1 MKEEL
6 EWLVVGIIISSHG
19 IKGELKVKSLSDF
32 SERFTKPGKRW
43 LQINKEEPILY
54 KLISG
59 YKKPGKDL
67 FIISLD
73 EVQDR
78 DSAERLKKYKFLVE
92 SNNIPKLK
100 QDEFHFNQLVN
111 LTVKIQQNNQIE
123 TIGEVIDLMNE
134 NNNLIKIKI
143 YANNKKILIPFVK
156 EIVPIIDLKKK
167 FIVINP
173 PKGLLEL

>member
-1 MKEEL
+1 MKEEI
-6 EWLVVGIIISSHG
+6 EWLVVGIITSSHG

-43 LQINKEEPILY
+43 LQIDEEEPILY
-54 KLISG
+54 NLISG

-73 EVQDR
+73 KIQDK
-78 DSAERLKKYKFLVE
+78 DSAERFKKYKLLVK

-100 QDEFHFNQLVN
+100 QGEFHLNQLVN
-111 LTVKIQQNNQIE
+111 LRVKIQQENQVE
-123 TIGEVIDLMNE
+123 TIGEVVDLINE
-134 NNNLIKIKI
+134 SNNLLQIKI
-143 YANNKKILIPFVK
+143 YENNRKVLIPFVK
-156 EIVPIIDLKKK
+156 EIIPIIDLKKN
-167 FIVINP
+167 FILINP

>member
-1 MKEEL
+1 MKAEI
-6 EWLVVGIIISSHG
+6 EWLVVGIITSSHG

>member
-6 EWLVVGIIISSHG
+6 EWLVVGIITSSHG

-100 QDEFHFNQLVN
+100 QNEFHFNQLVN

>member
-6 EWLVVGIIISSHG
+6 EWLVVGIITSSHG

-54 KLISG
+54 NLISG

>member
-1 MKEEL
+1 MKAEI
-6 EWLVVGIIISSHG
+6 EWLVVGIITSSHG

-43 LQINKEEPILY
+43 LRIDKEEPILY
-54 KLISG
+54 NLISG

-73 EVQDR
+73 KIQDK
-78 DSAERLKKYKFLVE
+78 DSAERLKKYKLLVE

-100 QDEFHFNQLVN
+100 QGEFHLNQLVN
-111 LTVKIQQNNQIE
+111 LKVKIQRDNQVEI
-123 TIGEVIDLMNE
+123 IGEVVDLINE
-134 NNNLIKIKI
+134 SNNLLEIKI
-143 YANNKKILIPFVK
+143 YENNKKVLIPFVK
-156 EIVPIIDLKKK
+156 EIIPIIDLEKN
-167 FIVINP
+167 FILINP